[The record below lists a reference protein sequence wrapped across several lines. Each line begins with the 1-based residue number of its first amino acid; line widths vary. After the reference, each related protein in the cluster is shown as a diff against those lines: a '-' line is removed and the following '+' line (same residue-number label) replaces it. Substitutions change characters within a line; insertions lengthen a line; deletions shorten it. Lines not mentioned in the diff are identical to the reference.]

1 MIIIN
6 IITRTSKRPLY
17 FKQNYD
23 SIKNQILNDKIK
35 INHIV
40 SYDNKETYEYLKEYS
55 DLIKVEVEY
64 MPKTKI
70 NTFSFN
76 LYFNILHDYIE
87 EGYIMYLDD
96 DDYLAENDS
105 IMKIIDSLSEDAIL
119 IWRVSNGK
127 QIYPSNKNFNT
138 KGISYCD
145 FTSNCFMYNSK
156 WLKINK
162 QLVWPGVKGGDY
174 RFGLKLYKTI
184 KKINLLDEIICKIDN
199 INGFGLQKDK
209 IS

>member
-1 MIIIN
+1 
-6 IITRTSKRPLY
+6 
-17 FKQNYD
+17 
-23 SIKNQILNDKIK
+23 
-35 INHIV
+35 
-40 SYDNKETYEYLKEYS
+40 
-55 DLIKVEVEY
+55 
-64 MPKTKI
+64 
-70 NTFSFN
+70 
-76 LYFNILHDYIE
+76 
-87 EGYIMYLDD
+87 MYLDD

-105 IMKIIDSLSEDAIL
+105 IMKIFDSLSEDAIL

-145 FTSNCFMYNSK
+145 FTSNCFMYHSK

-184 KKINLLDEIICKIDN
+184 KKINLLSKSSKLSEKLRQIRPGLPIIICSGHSSIIDEERAKA
-199 INGFGLQKDK
+199 IG
-209 IS
+209 ISAYAMKPISMSQIATIIRSVFDG